1 MGLHYQPNLVMDGLV
16 IAFDARNSK
25 CYTPGVGSTA
35 VNDIS
40 GNSFVHGL
48 VNGAGHTTSVL
59 GGIFF
64 FDGTNDLLL
73 PRTAGNGT
81 TVLFNDFTVSVFAK
95 VC

>member
-40 GNSFVHGL
+40 GNSFVHGFL
-48 VNGAGHTTSVL
+48 NGAGHSTSVL
-59 GGIFF
+59 GGMFV

-81 TVLFNDFTVSVFAK
+81 TIFTYSK
-95 VC
+95 SPW